1 MTDDLRTQ
9 LESKTDD
16 ELIEMLRDR
25 ESSDYRPEAIAAA
38 EAILAARGV
47 ATTAAV
53 PEAHDEVDFTDLVTV
68 AAFMSHVAAEDCA
81 AGLRAAGFAAIARDT
96 AFARSDNLLTPL
108 TGGLRV
114 AVPSEQAADA
124 REFLSAVDR
133 GEMAASVSCPA
144 CGSSDTGSEIRK
156 APPEDIADRVMAFLG
171 DDREHTW
178 FVCRACGHEWQ

>member
-16 ELIEMLRDR
+16 ELIEMLADR
-25 ESSDYRPEAIAAA
+25 ESGDYRPEAIAEAQ
-38 EAILAARGV
+38 AILAARGV
-47 ATTAAV
+47 AMGAPAS
-53 PEAHDEVDFTDLVTV
+53 EGHDEIDFTDLVTV

-124 REFLSAVDR
+124 REFLSAADR
-133 GEMAASVSCPA
+133 GEMAAASACPA
-144 CGSSDTGSEIRK
+144 CGSSDTGSEVRK
-156 APPEDIADRVMAFLG
+156 APPEDIADRLMVFLG

-178 FVCRACGHEWQ
+178 FRCRACGHEWQ